1 MRETG
6 GKIMSPVAVQKIQ
19 KPETAIS
26 LFESVNGLFQEVRQK
41 AFEFFQQR
49 GCVSGFELDDWLRAE
64 RDLVWKPKS
73 RLLETEKEFK
83 MEVAV
88 PDVEAKD
95 IIISALP
102 DSIVVQAETTHQEE
116 KEGEVHFSEFSERK
130 LFRRFDLRPGIDV
143 ERVKATL
150 ENGMLKIVAV
160 KLPEVKERKI
170 PIAA

>member
-1 MRETG
+1 M
-6 GKIMSPVAVQKIQ
+6 Q
-19 KPETAIS
+19 KPEAAAS
-26 LFESVNGLFQEVRQK
+26 LFESVNGLFEEVRKK
-41 AFEFFQQR
+41 AFELFQQR
-49 GCVSGFELDDWLRAE
+49 GCVDGSDVEDWLRAE
-64 RDLVWKPKS
+64 NAVVWKPKS

-88 PDVEAKD
+88 PNVEAKD

-102 DSIVVQAETTHQEE
+102 ESIVVQAQTSRKEE
-116 KEGEVHFSEFSERK
+116 KEGAVRFSEFMERK

-150 ENGMLKIVAV
+150 ENGMLTIVAA